1 LRDLTQKE
9 SITAANVQNAIPAIK
24 LGTMGR
30 YGLRQLQERRQPM
43 YTNPRLNHSLI
54 VTDLLIVVPPM
65 KKAQIT
71 LF

>member
-1 LRDLTQKE
+1 
-9 SITAANVQNAIPAIK
+9 
-24 LGTMGR
+24 
-30 YGLRQLQERRQPM
+30 M